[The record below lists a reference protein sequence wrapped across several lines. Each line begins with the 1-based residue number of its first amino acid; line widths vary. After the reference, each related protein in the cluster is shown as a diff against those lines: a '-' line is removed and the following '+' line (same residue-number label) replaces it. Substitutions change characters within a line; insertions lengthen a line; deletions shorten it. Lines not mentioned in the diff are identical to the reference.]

1 MNNRIRFWLKAVP
14 VRYVVGGLIVFAS
27 IFGLLALY
35 NVSGVGYKDIFQTTE
50 LNTGWNITYDG
61 KTYSN
66 VNLEV
71 FKTAHV
77 MSEGDVIVLNN
88 RIPEDWEYSSPV
100 LCIHTHNSTIS
111 VNINGSKV
119 YQYGQEQY
127 ACGKP
132 VGSGYHYI
140 DMKSYHKG
148 KIIKIKLTAAEF
160 SSFSAIDPISIT
172 DYPNVYKQL
181 MMNRRVPFVAGNFLV
196 LFGII
201 MAGIS
206 GILIIKKPEMFHLLW
221 VGLLSV
227 CVGGW
232 TLCYYRLVQ
241 MYGVPLAYCSFMEY
255 ACLYIGVIPAMM
267 YFKDYVWELNNRVMK
282 KLFCGIVVSECIYT
296 AIMLV
301 FHFTDR
307 LHLSSGLP
315 MVHIFM
321 LTVFVYITVLMI
333 MEIRAGNTAG
343 KLIGAGFIILIGF
356 ILVDAAGYIS
366 YKYLGHH
373 KVNETG
379 LSVIG
384 NVLFIAF
391 LFLNFG
397 VEIAGKLKVTTEKE
411 VLYRMA
417 YTDMLTQLYNRR
429 YCEERMEEL
438 SATKEVYGIYSLD
451 LNDLKAINDTCGH
464 HIGDELI
471 SGFAG
476 ILQKTFSQIGSIGRM
491 GGDEFIVIIEN
502 AVHFDWK
509 SGIEQLERN
518 IAEANMTERRFQYS
532 AAFGYADSREIAA
545 QNGQA
550 DSKMVY
556 TLADNR
562 MYECKRTF
570 KNNQT
575 ILS

>member
-1 MNNRIRFWLKAVP
+1 MNNRIKCWLKAVP
-14 VRYVVGGLIVFAS
+14 VRYVVGCLIVCAS
-27 IFGLLALY
+27 IFGLIALY
-35 NVSGVGYKDIFQTTE
+35 NVSGVGYEDIFRTTE
-50 LNTGWNITYDG
+50 LETGWNITYDG

-66 VNLEV
+66 VNLEE
-71 FKTAHV
+71 FKTSHA
-77 MSEGDVIVLNN
+77 MSRGDVIVLNN

-100 LCIHTHNSTIS
+100 LCVHTHNSVIS

-119 YQYGQEQY
+119 YQYGQEPY

-160 SSFSAIDPISIT
+160 SSFSSIDTISIT

-181 MMNRRVPFVAGNFLV
+181 MMNRRVPYVAGNFLV

-206 GILIIKKPEMFHLLW
+206 GILFIKKPEMFRLLW

-232 TLCYYRLVQ
+232 TLCYYRLAQ
-241 MYGVPLAYCSFMEY
+241 MYGIPLAYCSFMEHV
-255 ACLYIGVIPAMM
+255 CLYIGIIPVMM

-282 KLFCGIVVSECIYT
+282 RLFCGIVVSECIYT

-301 FHFTDR
+301 LHFTDCF
-307 LHLSSGLP
+307 HLPSGLP
-315 MVHIFM
+315 LVHIFM
-321 LTVFVYITVLMI
+321 FVVFAYITVLMI
-333 MEIRAGNTAG
+333 MGIRDGNTAG
-343 KLIGAGFIILIGF
+343 KLIRAGYFLLMGF

-366 YKYLGHH
+366 HKYMGNN
-373 KVNETG
+373 KVNKTG

-397 VEIAGKLKVTTEKE
+397 VEIAGKLKIATEKE

-417 YTDMLTQLYNRR
+417 YTDMLTQLNNRR
-429 YCEERMEEL
+429 YCEELMEKL
-438 SATKEVYGIYSLD
+438 SASKEIYGIYSLD
-451 LNDLKAINDTCGH
+451 LNDLKTINDTCGH

-471 SGFAG
+471 SGFAD
-476 ILQKTFSQIGSIGRM
+476 ILQKTFSDIGRVGRM
-491 GGDEFIVIIEN
+491 GGDEFIVVIEN
-502 AVHFDWK
+502 AAHFDWK
-509 SGIEQLERN
+509 SGIEQLKKN
-518 IAEANMTERRFQYS
+518 MAEANQAERRFQYS
-532 AAFGYADSREIAA
+532 VAFGYADSREITV
-545 QNGQA
+545 QSGRA
-550 DSKMVY
+550 DSKKVY

-562 MYECKRTF
+562 MYECKKMF
-570 KNNQT
+570 KNNQPFFN
-575 ILS
+575 